1 MKKLLFLVVVVAF
14 LAGCA
19 GAAESEFWKHGSM
32 YSTYDHLKF
41 SWSGYQDCGS
51 EFTKATQAQSWW
63 GEITKE
69 CKK

>member
-19 GAAESEFWKHGSM
+19 GADQSEFWKHSSM
-32 YSTYDHLKF
+32 YQNNEHLKF

-51 EFTKATQAQSWW
+51 EFTKATQSQGWW
-63 GEITKE
+63 GETIKE

>member
-63 GEITKE
+63 GETIKE

>member
-19 GAAESEFWKHGSM
+19 GADQSEFWNHSSM
-32 YSTYDHLKF
+32 YQNNEHLKF
-41 SWSGYQDCGS
+41 SWSGYQDCGP
-51 EFTKATQAQSWW
+51 EFTKATQSQGWW
-63 GEITKE
+63 GETIKE

>member
-19 GAAESEFWKHGSM
+19 GADQSEFWKHSSM
-32 YSTYDHLKF
+32 YQNTEHLKF
-41 SWSGYQDCGS
+41 SWSGYQDCGP

-63 GEITKE
+63 GETIKE

>member
-19 GAAESEFWKHGSM
+19 GADQSEFWKHSSM
-32 YSTYDHLKF
+32 YQNNEHLKF
-41 SWSGYQDCGS
+41 SWSGYQDCGP
-51 EFTKATQAQSWW
+51 EFTKATQSQGWW
-63 GEITKE
+63 GETIKE

>member
-19 GAAESEFWKHGSM
+19 GADQSEFWKHSSM
-32 YSTYDHLKF
+32 YQNNEHLKF

-51 EFTKATQAQSWW
+51 EFTKATQSQSWW
-63 GEITKE
+63 GETIKE

>member
-1 MKKLLFLVVVVAF
+1 MKKLLCLVALLAF

-19 GAAESEFWKHGSM
+19 GAAESEFWKHDTM
-32 YSTYDHLKF
+32 YKNTDHLKY

-51 EFTKATQAQSWW
+51 QYTKETQAQQWW
-63 GEITKE
+63 GETVSE

>member
-1 MKKLLFLVVVVAF
+1 MKKLLCLVMLVSF

-32 YSTYDHLKF
+32 YSTYDHLKY

>member
-1 MKKLLFLVVVVAF
+1 MKKLLCLVMLVSF

-32 YSTYDHLKF
+32 YSTYDHLKY

-63 GEITKE
+63 GETIKE

>member
-1 MKKLLFLVVVVAF
+1 MKKLLCLVMLVSF

-63 GEITKE
+63 GETIKE

>member
-19 GAAESEFWKHGSM
+19 GADQSEFWKHSSM
-32 YSTYDHLKF
+32 YQNTEHLKF
-41 SWSGYQDCGS
+41 SWSGYQDCGP
-51 EFTKATQAQSWW
+51 EFTKATQSQSWW
-63 GEITKE
+63 GETIKE